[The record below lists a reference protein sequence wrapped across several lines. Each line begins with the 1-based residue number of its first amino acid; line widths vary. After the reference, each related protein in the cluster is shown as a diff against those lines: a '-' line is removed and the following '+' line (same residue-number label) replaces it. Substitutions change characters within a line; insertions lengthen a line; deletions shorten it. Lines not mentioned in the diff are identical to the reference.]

1 MRILMKKILC
11 GIDFSDFSGMTLS
24 YGLALCKEYGAKL
37 YVCHVIDLP
46 AATMYGEGIADPLE
60 QKRRITEYAYTY
72 INGLVGD
79 TQVAW
84 EPFVTIGHTA
94 DEIAGLAADNQV
106 DLAITSTHGRSG
118 LKRMLLGSV
127 TERLMHILPCPL
139 LAVRRPE
146 KPGDFRPG
154 QPIELKR
161 ILVGC
166 DFSPDS
172 DLALE
177 YGLSLA
183 QEFESEL
190 HLVHVIEP
198 PVYENL
204 VKDLTH
210 AAETTFL
217 EDMRLQLKESLDN
230 MVPQDAR
237 PWCKPVTA
245 LVAGQ
250 PNEELTKYALV
261 NKMDLIVLGVRG
273 HGLVEKLFIG
283 STTDRVMRQAHCPV
297 LSVQPKAEPENP

>member
-1 MRILMKKILC
+1 MRIVIKKILC
-11 GIDFSDFSGMTLS
+11 GVDFSDFSSMTLS
-24 YGLALCKEYGAKL
+24 YGTALCKEYGAKL

-46 AATMYGEGIADPLE
+46 PATKYGDGILDPLE
-60 QKRRITEYAYTY
+60 HKRRSIEYAHDH
-72 INGLVGD
+72 IENLLGD
-79 TQVAW
+79 AAIDW
-84 EPFVTIGHTA
+84 EPSVTIGRTA
-94 DEIAGLAADNQV
+94 EEIARLAAENHV
-106 DLAITSTHGRSG
+106 DLVITATHGRSG

-139 LAVRRPE
+139 LAVRLPG
-146 KPGDFRPG
+146 KPGDFKPYRP
-154 QPIELKR
+154 IIMKR

-172 DLALE
+172 ELAFN

-198 PVYENL
+198 PIYEDIIKGEERFDENRSEE
-204 VKDLTH
+204 DL
-210 AAETTFL
+210 
-217 EDMRLQLKESLDN
+217 RVQLKESLDN
-230 MVPQDAR
+230 MVPEEAR
-237 PWCKPVTA
+237 TWCKPVVA
-245 LVAGQ
+245 LVAGRSD
-250 PNEELTKYALV
+250 EELAKYALV

-297 LSVQPKAEPENP
+297 LSVQPKDAPQKE